1 MGSRLGASPSAEGQ
15 GLGDEEHGASIA
27 GSTKPPMSTRSRE
40 LIDMLRRMKSRHA
53 AETTVPSSPNPH
65 PSAEGLAPNPHVE
78 LSPGCTYGVQS
89 RQILDDLKKDVDEV
103 KLRLNG
109 LIFLVIGAVVV
120 DVVIKLA
127 R

>member
-1 MGSRLGASPSAEGQ
+1 MGSRRGSVHKQ
-15 GLGDEEHGASIA
+15 HGASIT
-27 GSTKPPMSTRSRE
+27 GSTNSTPSTRSRE
-40 LIDMLRRMKSRHA
+40 LVEVLRRLRGNHDASM
-53 AETTVPSSPNPH
+53 PPH
-65 PSAEGLAPNPHVE
+65 PPASSPHVE
-78 LSPGCTYGVQS
+78 LSPGCAYGVQS

-109 LIFLVIGAVVV
+109 LIFLVAGAVVV